1 MKVKAL
7 ISFAGVVSMGE
18 NEIAEISN
26 DEVAKDLIKAGYVEP
41 ITDKEEKA
49 VKSVESKRS
58 NKRNT

>member
-1 MKVKAL
+1 
-7 ISFAGVVSMGE
+7 MGE

-26 DEVAKDLIKAGYVEP
+26 DEVVKDLIKAGYVET
-41 ITDKEEKA
+41 ITDKAEKA

>member
-1 MKVKAL
+1 
-7 ISFAGVVSMGE
+7 MGE

-41 ITDKEEKA
+41 ITDKAEKA